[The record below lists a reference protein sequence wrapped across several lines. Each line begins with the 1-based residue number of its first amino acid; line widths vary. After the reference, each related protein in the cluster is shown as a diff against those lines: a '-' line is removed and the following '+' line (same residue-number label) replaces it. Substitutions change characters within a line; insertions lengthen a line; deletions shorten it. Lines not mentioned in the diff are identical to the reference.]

1 MSHLDKSIEI
11 YREVIGIID
20 KKEAKG
26 KGLKSVRKKL
36 NKRIDQ
42 IEQQLELVSEVLE
55 NIVEQTRN
63 IREALINLSKE

>member
-36 NKRIDQ
+36 NKRIEE
-42 IEQQLELVSEVLE
+42 IEYLKSY
-55 NIVEQTRN
+55 I
-63 IREALINLSKE
+63 